1 MKKIFLLMTLSALL
15 LVSCDKEKVV
25 HSDDLPAS
33 ASGYVSTHFAGKQ
46 ILQVVKELDNLKTY
60 YHVYLDNGTKLD
72 FSRQGNIKKI
82 EGTEAIPGTAIP
94 VLILN
99 YVTANYP
106 AAFIRGWQLEDATQ
120 EIKLSTDIELEFDKN
135 GNFLRVKG

>member
-15 LVSCDKEKVV
+15 LVACDKEKVV
-25 HSDDLPAS
+25 QSDDLPAN
-33 ASGYVSTHFAGKQ
+33 ASGFISTHFAGKQ

-60 YHVYLDNGTKLD
+60 YHVYLNNGTKLD
-72 FSRQGNIKKI
+72 FSRQGNIKEI
-82 EGTEAIPGTAIP
+82 EGTEAIPDTVIP

-99 YVTANYP
+99 YVHTHYSS
-106 AAFIRGWQLEDATQ
+106 AFIRGWKIDDATQ

-135 GNFLRVKG
+135 GNFLRIK

>member
-1 MKKIFLLMTLSALL
+1 MTLSAFMF
-15 LVSCDKEKVV
+15 VSCDKEKLVQE
-25 HSDDLPAS
+25 DDLPAN
-33 ASGYVSTHFAGKQ
+33 AAGFVSTHYSGKK

-82 EGTEAIPGTAIP
+82 EGVEAIPDTVIP

-99 YVTANYP
+99 YVEANH
-106 AAFIRGWQLEDATQ
+106 AGEFIRGWKLDDTIQ
-120 EIKLSTDIELEFDKN
+120 EIRLSSDDVLEFDKN
-135 GNFLRVKG
+135 GNFLRVK